1 MDALDFDL
9 DVDTDIDMDI
19 DMDIDVDIDVDVD
32 VTLLG
37 SQKALNTPKRSF
49 FVRCLVFFNFGR
61 IPFMI
66 ISSFLLLTM
75 WSISVYC
82 NNDASWLNPSN
93 SISMAALLFLPN
105 LLFSLFFTKLITT
118 PLAPIFAKLNSASK
132 QLVYTGK
139 IGTLMTSIQDTE
151 TGQLKIDIDGSVIA
165 LNVKSNEGKS
175 IKKGAKAVIVEQI
188 EEGKS
193 YIVQKIDFQ

>member
-1 MDALDFDL
+1 MGALDFDV
-9 DVDTDIDMDI
+9 DVDADIDMDI
-19 DMDIDVDIDVDVD
+19 DIDVDVD
-32 VTLLG
+32 LDVDVDVDIDATLMR

-93 SISMAALLFLPN
+93 SISMAVLLFLPN
-105 LLFSLFFTKLITT
+105 LLFSLFL
-118 PLAPIFAKLNSASK
+118 PN
-132 QLVYTGK
+132 
-139 IGTLMTSIQDTE
+139 
-151 TGQLKIDIDGSVIA
+151 
-165 LNVKSNEGKS
+165 
-175 IKKGAKAVIVEQI
+175 
-188 EEGKS
+188 
-193 YIVQKIDFQ
+193 